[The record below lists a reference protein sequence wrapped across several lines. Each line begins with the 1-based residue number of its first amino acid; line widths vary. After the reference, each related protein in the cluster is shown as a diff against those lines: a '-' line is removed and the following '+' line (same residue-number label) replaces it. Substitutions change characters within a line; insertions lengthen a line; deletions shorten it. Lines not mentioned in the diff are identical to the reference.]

1 MSMMYGTINS
11 NIKTYNHR
19 RADGAASSMYGVK
32 YAKKQKSKSKK
43 VKKLNYNFKDV
54 SSAILKSNTSLSA
67 KKTVTK
73 ARNKL
78 VMLRRKLF
86 SGDYDDQELDR
97 AIIHA
102 AKMERIARK
111 KMKHLQEEEKI
122 QKNNKDKSKKNSSV
136 KGNSL
141 TSSIVEDMGEE
152 LQERSMEKLDR
163 LIKEMQK
170 ILDEY
175 SEEMSEYEEDLSLS
189 DEELSYRENT
199 KSDDLELLKKKNRSK
214 EMREIAEADLK
225 YLKAVFQK
233 LDRERQEAD
242 NNSAPVAL
250 EIGGVDMPVPMST
263 EQMPVMVE
271 GGNMDVSV

>member
-11 NIKTYNHR
+11 NVKTYNHR

-199 KSDDLELLKKKNRSK
+199 KRDDLELIKKKNRSK

-233 LDRERQEAD
+233 LDRERQETD
-242 NNSAPVAL
+242 NNSSPVAL